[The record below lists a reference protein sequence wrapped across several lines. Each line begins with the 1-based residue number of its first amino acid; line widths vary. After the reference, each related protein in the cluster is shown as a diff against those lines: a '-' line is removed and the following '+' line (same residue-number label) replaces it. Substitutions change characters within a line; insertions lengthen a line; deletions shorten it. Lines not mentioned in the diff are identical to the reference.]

1 MSALRTTP
9 EQFGN
14 IILKSAS
21 NGQFVY
27 LKDVAKIET
36 GTQNA
41 SSNSKINGKNGIG
54 FGVQLTNDA
63 NALDTISQVKQ
74 VLNEAK
80 ENFPPDLD
88 YIIVMD
94 NTSFINASIS
104 EVKDTFVESLLLVIL
119 VVFIFLQK
127 WRTTLIPVLA
137 VPVSI
142 VGTFATFI
150 FQYPDPLRHGAG
162 HRAGGG

>member
-1 MSALRTTP
+1 MEGRLTTP

-80 ENFPPDLD
+80 ETSRLIWTTSSSW
-88 YIIVMD
+88 IIP
-94 NTSFINASIS
+94 ASS
-104 EVKDTFVESLLLVIL
+104 MLPSAK
-119 VVFIFLQK
+119 
-127 WRTTLIPVLA
+127 
-137 VPVSI
+137 
-142 VGTFATFI
+142 
-150 FQYPDPLRHGAG
+150 
-162 HRAGGG
+162 

>member
-1 MSALRTTP
+1 MEGRLTTP

-74 VLNEAK
+74 VLSEAK

-119 VVFIFLQK
+119 VVFISCRNGEPPSFRCWPCL
-127 WRTTLIPVLA
+127 
-137 VPVSI
+137 
-142 VGTFATFI
+142 F
-150 FQYPDPLRHGAG
+150 PL
-162 HRAGGG
+162 